1 VLSNPVS
8 GAGAFNPSSSD
19 QERHMDSVLRG
30 IGLGLLLWVGGG
42 AGVPTAAAQR
52 VVEPLLKV
60 AGAEQPVQL
69 EQARIDSHVAAGL
82 AETRIELVFRN
93 PNRRVLEGALEFPLA
108 EGQQVTAFAL
118 DIDGVLRDAVP
129 VPKAQG
135 RQVFE
140 AIERRRVDPGLLEQT
155 AGNQFRLRIY
165 PIPALGTR
173 RVALT
178 VREALP
184 VDREGLRWTL
194 PLQFVGQANAV
205 QLQLDAVATGVP
217 VTHGPPT
224 LALALRD
231 GAWRAQWQGS
241 GRQLPDQLGW
251 TLPLPRGL
259 DAVRGDFDSDHYVM
273 VQVPVPVQTRDRT
286 LPHRVG
292 LLWDASGSAR
302 HRDTA
307 AELAL
312 LQRYFAA
319 IGNGE
324 VQLTVLRDRA
334 EPARR
339 FAIRNGDWSALRR
352 YLEAL
357 AYDGASA
364 LGDWTAQPDIDEY
377 LLVSDGLA
385 NYGKRERPA
394 LRANQRL
401 YALSGAGARTD
412 SDRLRAWARAGQGQL
427 LVLNGSHDVE
437 SMAAR
442 LLRDNPGNVQAE
454 GDGLNDLIVDAERAG
469 QGWVR
474 VLARMQNANGVLRLQ
489 VPGAD
494 GSRQALTV
502 PLAQARDTG
511 GALVAHAWADAR
523 RRELA
528 ADPAGNRAAI
538 QALSQRFGL
547 VGPDTSLLVLETLD
561 DYLRYG
567 IRPAAPLQRDYDR
580 LHVVKLDD
588 EGSARRARLD
598 NLARQF
604 AEREQWWNR
613 AWPKGAPPAAA
624 SSKQLMAPMPAA
636 APAPPA
642 PAMMVAAE
650 SAQRERA
657 EAASTTLDRVELT
670 AARRT
675 QADAAADMAV
685 EGDADDRANQGGLR
699 ITVAAWEPDSAYARR
714 LRAARPEAVYALYL
728 QEREQHADSSAFY
741 LDVADMLF
749 AHGQRDLALRVLS
762 NLAEMQLENRHVL
775 RVLGYRLM
783 QAKAPALAVP
793 VFRDVLA
800 LGEEEP
806 QSFRDL
812 ALALEADNQPQ
823 AALAAFNEVVV
834 RPWDERFDGISL
846 IALDELTTLVARTG
860 VDARAVD
867 PRLRRAMPLDL
878 RVVLSWDSDNS
889 DMDLWVTDPNG
900 ERAYYGNRLTFQG
913 GQMSRDFTGG
923 YGPEQFS
930 LRQAKPGRYKVE
942 ANYFGSREQL
952 VTGATTLTLRL
963 STHWGSRRQQD
974 QQVTLRLKDSADTV
988 LVGEFDV
995 R

>member
-1 VLSNPVS
+1 
-8 GAGAFNPSSSD
+8 
-19 QERHMDSVLRG
+19 MDSVLRG

-42 AGVPTAAAQR
+42 VGMQTAAAQR
-52 VVEPLLKV
+52 VAEPVLKV

-184 VDREGLRWTL
+184 VSRDGMRWTL
-194 PLQFVGQANAV
+194 PLQFVGQAKSV
-205 QLQLDAVATGVP
+205 QLRLDAVATGVP
-217 VTHGPPT
+217 VTNGPPT

-231 GAWRAQWQGS
+231 GAWRADWQGS
-241 GRQLPDQLGW
+241 GDQLPAQLGW
-251 TLPLPRGL
+251 TLPLPRGV
-259 DAVRGDFDSDHYVM
+259 DAVRGAFDGGQYVM
-273 VQVPVPVQTRDRT
+273 VQVPVPVQTRQRT

-302 HRDTA
+302 QRDTA
-307 AELAL
+307 AELAVL
-312 LQRYFAA
+312 ERYFGA
-319 IGNGE
+319 IGDGE

-334 EPARR
+334 EPTRR
-339 FAIRNGDWSALRR
+339 FAIRNGDWGALRR
-352 YLEAL
+352 HLEGL
-357 AYDGASA
+357 SYDGASA
-364 LGDWTAQPDIDEY
+364 LGDWSAQPDVDEY

-412 SDRLRAWARAGQGQL
+412 SDRLRAWTRAGQGQL

-454 GDGLNDLIVDAERAG
+454 GDGLTDLIVDAERAD

-474 VLARMQNANGVLRLQ
+474 VLARMQQANRVLRLQ
-489 VPGAD
+489 VPAAD
-494 GSRQALTV
+494 GARQTLTV

-528 ADPAGNRAAI
+528 SDPVGNRGEI

-547 VGPDTSLLVLETLD
+547 VGADTSLLVLETLE
-561 DYLRYG
+561 DYLQYG
-567 IRPAAPLQRDYDR
+567 IRPAGPLQRDYDR
-580 LHVVKLDD
+580 LHAVKVEDD
-588 EGSARRARLD
+588 ASARRARLD
-598 NLARQF
+598 KLAVQF

-613 AWPKGAPPAAA
+613 TWPKGAPPSAAV
-624 SSKQLMAPMPAA
+624 SKQRAAPMAAVAPAPA
-636 APAPPA
+636 SAPAPPA
-642 PAMMVAAE
+642 PMMLAAE
-650 SAQRERA
+650 SAQREQVD
-657 EAASTTLDRVELT
+657 AASVALDSVVVTGGL
-670 AARRT
+670 RT
-675 QADAAADMAV
+675 QSAAAADAAVEAKADA
-685 EGDADDRANQGGLR
+685 RANQGALR
-699 ITVAAWEPDSAYARR
+699 ITVAAWAPDSAYARR

-728 QEREQHADSSAFY
+728 QERDQHADSSAFY
-741 LDVADMLF
+741 LDVADILF

-834 RPWDERFDGISL
+834 RPWDDRFDGISL

-867 PRLRRAMPLDL
+867 PRLRRPMPLDL

-900 ERAYYGNRLTFQG
+900 ERAYYGNRLTYQG

-974 QQVTLRLKDSADTV
+974 QQVTMRLKDSADTV

>member
-1 VLSNPVS
+1 
-8 GAGAFNPSSSD
+8 
-19 QERHMDSVLRG
+19 MDNVLRG
-30 IGLGLLLWVGGG
+30 MGLGVLLWVGGG
-42 AGVPTAAAQR
+42 AGMPTASAQR
-52 VVEPLLKV
+52 AVEPVLNV

-69 EQARIDSHVAAGL
+69 EQARIDSHVAGGL

-93 PNRRVLEGALEFPLA
+93 PNRRVLEGTLEFPLA
-108 EGQQVTAFAL
+108 EGQQVTGFAL
-118 DIDGVLRDAVP
+118 DIDGALRDAVP

-155 AGNQFRLRIY
+155 AGNHFRLRIY

-184 VDREGLRWTL
+184 VSGEGVRWTL
-194 PLQFVGQANAV
+194 PLQFVGQARSV
-205 QLQLDAVATGVP
+205 QVHVDAVATGVP
-217 VTHGPPT
+217 VTYGPPT
-224 LALALRD
+224 LALALRN
-231 GAWRAQWQGS
+231 GAWRADWQGR
-241 GRQLPDQLGW
+241 GEQLPDQLGW
-251 TLPLPRGL
+251 ILPLPRGV
-259 DAVRGDFDSDHYVM
+259 DAVRGDFGSERYVL
-273 VQVPVPVQTRDRT
+273 VQLPVPVQTRQRT

-302 HRDTA
+302 HRDTV
-307 AELAL
+307 AELGVL
-312 LQRYFAA
+312 ERYFAA
-319 IGNGE
+319 IGDGE

-334 EPARR
+334 EPVRR
-339 FAIRNGDWSALRR
+339 FALRNGDWSALRR

-357 AYDGASA
+357 PYDGASA
-364 LGDWTAQPDIDEY
+364 LGDWTAQPDVDEY

-385 NYGKRERPA
+385 NYGKRDRPV

-427 LVLNGSHDVE
+427 LVLSGGRDVA
-437 SMAAR
+437 STAAR
-442 LLRDNPGNVQAE
+442 LLRETPGTVQAQ
-454 GDGLNDLIVDAERAG
+454 GDGLADLIVDADRAD

-474 VLARMQNANGVLRLQ
+474 VLARMRHAEGTLQ
-489 VPGAD
+489 LQWPAAD
-494 GSRQALTV
+494 GSRQSLTI
-502 PLAQARDTG
+502 PLAQARESG

-523 RRELA
+523 RRALA
-528 ADPAGNRAAI
+528 ADPVGNRGAI
-538 QALSQRFGL
+538 RALSERFGL
-547 VGPDTSLLVLETLD
+547 VGADTSLLVLETLE
-561 DYLRYG
+561 DYLQYG
-567 IRPAAPLQRDYDR
+567 VRPAAPLQRDYDR
-580 LHVVKLDD
+580 LHAVKLDD
-588 EGSARRARLD
+588 EANARRARLD
-598 NLARQF
+598 KLALQF

-613 AWPKGAPPAAA
+613 SWPKGAPPAAV
-624 SSKQLMAPMPAA
+624 SRKQVMAPMPAA

-642 PAMMVAAE
+642 AMMLAAE
-650 SAQRERA
+650 SERSDAASGALERA
-657 EAASTTLDRVELT
+657 VATGAHPAPAVAAAG
-670 AARRT
+670 AAAG
-675 QADAAADMAV
+675 ADADETV
-685 EGDADDRANQGGLR
+685 NQGALR
-699 ITVAAWEPDSAYARR
+699 ITVAAWAPDSAYARR

-741 LDVADMLF
+741 LDVADILF

-775 RVLGYRLM
+775 RVLGYRLL
-783 QAKAPALAVP
+783 QAKAPGLAVP

-834 RPWDERFDGISL
+834 RPWDDRFDGISL

-867 PRLRRAMPLDL
+867 PRLRRPMPLDL

-942 ANYFGSREQL
+942 ANYFGSGEQL
-952 VTGATTLTLRL
+952 VTGATTLSLRL

-974 QQVTLRLKDSADTV
+974 QQVTMRLKDSADTV

>member
-1 VLSNPVS
+1 
-8 GAGAFNPSSSD
+8 
-19 QERHMDSVLRG
+19 MDSVLRG

-52 VVEPLLKV
+52 LVEPLLKV
-60 AGAEQPVQL
+60 SGAEQPVQL

-184 VDREGLRWTL
+184 VGREGLRWTL

-251 TLPLPRGL
+251 TLPLPRGV
-259 DAVRGDFDSDHYVM
+259 DAVRGDFDGDPYVM
-273 VQVPVPVQTRDRT
+273 VQVPVPVQARERT

-292 LLWDASGSAR
+292 VLWDASGSAR

-307 AELAL
+307 AELAVL
-312 LQRYFAA
+312 GRYVAA

-357 AYDGASA
+357 PYDGASA

-385 NYGKRERPA
+385 NYGRRERPA

-412 SDRLRAWARAGQGQL
+412 SDRLRAWVGAGQGQL
-427 LVLNGSHDVE
+427 LVLNGSQDVDA
-437 SMAAR
+437 MAAR
-442 LLRDNPGNVQAE
+442 LLRDNPGSVQAE
-454 GDGLNDLIVDAERAG
+454 GDGVDELIVDADRAG

-489 VPGAD
+489 VPAAG
-494 GSRQALTV
+494 GGHKALTI

-528 ADPAGNRAAI
+528 ADPAGNRAAL
-538 QALSQRFGL
+538 QSLSQRFGL

-580 LHVVKLDD
+580 LHAVKLDD
-588 EGSARRARLD
+588 EASARRARLD
-598 NLARQF
+598 TLARQF

-624 SSKQLMAPMPAA
+624 SNRQLMAPMPAA

-642 PAMMVAAE
+642 PARMLAAD

-657 EAASTTLDRVELT
+657 EAAPLN
-670 AARRT
+670 AAPRA
-675 QADAAADMAV
+675 QADAASDRAV
-685 EGDADDRANQGGLR
+685 EADADDRANQGALR
-699 ITVAAWEPDSAYARR
+699 ITVAAWAPDSAYARR
-714 LRAARPEAVYALYL
+714 LRAARPDAVYALYL
-728 QEREQHADSSAFY
+728 QERDQHADSSAFY

-812 ALALEADNQPQ
+812 ALALEADHQPQ

-846 IALDELTTLVARTG
+846 IALDELTTLLARTG

-867 PRLRRAMPLDL
+867 PRLRRPMPLDL

-974 QQVTLRLKDSADTV
+974 QQVTMRLKDSADTV
-988 LVGEFDV
+988 LVGEFEV